1 MSEHDAP
8 TFTGLCTDCRCSI
21 VIGTRCPDCGVKSL
35 LRADARRRS
44 RQRLLAAHG
53 NCYCGHC
60 LIARGE
66 ERIERAEVA

>member
-1 MSEHDAP
+1 MSEHNAD
-8 TFTGLCTDCRCSI
+8 TFSGFCQDCRAIICVGS
-21 VIGTRCPDCGVKSL
+21 RCVLCATKSL
-35 LRADARRRS
+35 LRADARRRG

-53 NCYCGHC
+53 NCYCGDC